1 MKNNHSIKL
10 CNIALEANKN
20 LIDSEAY
27 EEIADYI
34 NKNNE
39 WGIGIEMLIDI
50 LCEEKS
56 QVEKGQFK
64 KIKEAMKSM
73 GLEKGNRMET
83 LNNYVKNT

>member
-1 MKNNHSIKL
+1 MKNNHNIKL

-27 EEIADYI
+27 EEISDYI

-50 LCEEKS
+50 LCEEES
-56 QVEKGQFK
+56 QIEKDQFK
-64 KIKEAMKSM
+64 KIKEAMKSI
-73 GLEKGNRMET
+73 GLEKNNRMET